1 MSQMDKMFKQMQK
14 LQKDMER
21 MQEELAEKEVES
33 SAGGGMV
40 TATVNGKM
48 ELVDLKINPEVIDPE
63 DPEMLEDLIIAAVNE
78 AMGNAN
84 EMAQSEMSKLTG
96 GLAGGFPGLG
106 L

>member
-21 MQEELAEKEVES
+21 MQEELSEKEVES

-63 DPEMLEDLIIAAVNE
+63 DPEMLEDLVIAAVNE
-78 AMGNAN
+78 AMVKAN

>member
-1 MSQMDKMFKQMQK
+1 MDKMFKQMQK

-40 TATVNGKM
+40 TATVNGRM

-78 AMGNAN
+78 AMVNAN

>member
-1 MSQMDKMFKQMQK
+1 MDKMFKQMQK